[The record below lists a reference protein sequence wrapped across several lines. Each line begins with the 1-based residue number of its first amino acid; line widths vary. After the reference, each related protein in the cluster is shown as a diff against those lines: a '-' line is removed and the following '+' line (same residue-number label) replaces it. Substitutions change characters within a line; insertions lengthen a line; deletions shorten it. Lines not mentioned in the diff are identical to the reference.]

1 MTVFSRILGCGS
13 YLPAKILTNDDLS
26 QKIDTSDEWIT
37 SRTGIR
43 ERRIADE
50 KETSSSMA
58 IEASKKALEFAN
70 VKAEA
75 IDLII
80 VATCT
85 PDRMFP
91 STACLIQQAFGLR
104 TIPAF
109 DVASACA
116 GFAYALSIADQF
128 IRNKTVKTVLVVGSE
143 VMSRTLDWSD
153 RGTCVLF
160 GDGAGAMILTA
171 DNQPGIYSTHIHAD
185 GCFQD
190 ILYVPNDLAAPSLKT
205 DSPYLKMKG
214 GEVYKVAVREL
225 SSVIDEAL
233 KANGFTYE
241 DIDWLIPHQANIRII
256 QSVAKHL
263 QLPMEKVIIT
273 VDKHANTSA
282 ASIPLA
288 FDEGVRSGKIRRGHR
303 VLLEGVGGGMTWGAA
318 LATF

>member
-1 MTVFSRILGCGS
+1 MTVFSRIIGTGS
-13 YLPAKILTNDDLS
+13 YLPSRIVTNDDLS
-26 QKIDTSDEWIT
+26 QQIETTHEWIVE
-37 SRTGIR
+37 RTGICQ
-43 ERRIADE
+43 RRVADE
-50 KETSSSMA
+50 SETSSSMA
-58 IEASKKALEFAN
+58 IEAAKRALQFADAKKES
-70 VKAEA
+70 

-91 STACLIQQAFGLR
+91 STACMVQDALGLK

-109 DVASACA
+109 DVSSACA
-116 GFAYALSIADQF
+116 GFAYALAIADQF
-128 IRNKTVKTVLVVGSE
+128 IRNKTVKNILVIGSE
-143 VMSRTLDWSD
+143 VMSRTLDWTD
-153 RGTCVLF
+153 RKTCVLF
-160 GDGAGAMILTA
+160 GDGAGAMLLTA

-190 ILYVPNDLAAPSLKT
+190 ILYLPNDLAAPSLKT
-205 DSPYLKMKG
+205 DTPYLQMKG

-225 SSVIDEAL
+225 SSVVDEAL
-233 KANGFTYE
+233 KANGLSYQ
-241 DIDWLIPHQANIRII
+241 DIDWLIPHQANVRII

-263 QLPMEKVIIT
+263 NLPMEKVIVT

-288 FDEGVRSGKIRRGHR
+288 FDEGVRSGKIKRGDR

>member
-1 MTVFSRILGCGS
+1 MTIFSRIIGTGG
-13 YLPAKILTNDDLS
+13 YLPSRIVTNDDLS
-26 QKIDTSDEWIT
+26 KTLDTTHEWIVE
-37 SRTGIR
+37 RTGIY
-43 ERRIADE
+43 ERRVADE

-58 IEASKKALEFAN
+58 IEAAKRALEFAAIN
-70 VKAEA
+70 KET

-91 STACLIQQAFGLR
+91 STACLVQNALGLR

-109 DVASACA
+109 DIASACA
-116 GFAYALSIADQF
+116 GFAYALSVADQF
-128 IRNKTVKTVLVVGSE
+128 VRNQTAKTVLVIGSE
-143 VMSRTLDWSD
+143 VMSRTLDWTD
-153 RGTCVLF
+153 RRTCVLF
-160 GDGAGAMILTA
+160 GDGAGAMLLTA
-171 DNQPGIYSTHIHAD
+171 DSKPGIHSTHIHAD

-190 ILYVPNDLAAPSLKT
+190 ILYVPNNLAAPSLKT
-205 DSPYLKMKG
+205 NSPYLQMKG

-225 SSVIDEAL
+225 SAVVDEAL
-233 KANGFTYE
+233 KANGFSYQ
-241 DIDWLIPHQANIRII
+241 DIDWLIPHQANVRII

-263 QLPMEKVIIT
+263 NLPMEKVIVT

-288 FDEGVRSGKIRRGHR
+288 FDEGVRSGKIKRGDR